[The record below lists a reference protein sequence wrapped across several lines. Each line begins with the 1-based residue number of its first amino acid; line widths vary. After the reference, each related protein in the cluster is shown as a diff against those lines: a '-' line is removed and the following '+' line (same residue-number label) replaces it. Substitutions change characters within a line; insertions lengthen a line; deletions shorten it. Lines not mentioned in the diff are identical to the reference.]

1 MTYSYYK
8 IKMNKID
15 LQIQSTASD
24 GKYAPAKLVEMAKE
38 NGLET
43 IAITDHDTVNGV
55 KEAIDKGDELGVRV
69 IPGIEM
75 SVHLD
80 KKELH
85 ILGYGI
91 DIENSRLLDNLA
103 RFQDDRVRRM
113 QRIIENLQKMGF
125 KITFEDILKQA
136 KGTMARPHVA
146 MAAMANPENKPL
158 LGGIDSVHSFIEN
171 YLVPG
176 KPGYADREYVPAKEA
191 IELIHEARGVAVWS
205 HPAIHFD
212 NFDQLEE
219 TLRKMISL
227 NIDGLEAFSPSHTKE
242 NAEKLL
248 ELAKKYELIF
258 TAGSDFHQETPNRE
272 TPEGQR
278 PAQTVGDFNT
288 FGYNIDP
295 VIPELDRV
303 IKKQNQTAH

>member
-1 MTYSYYK
+1 
-8 IKMNKID
+8 MNKID

-38 NGLET
+38 NGLDT
-43 IAITDHDTVNGV
+43 ISITDHDTVGGV
-55 KEAIDKGDELGVRV
+55 KEAADKGRELDIRV

-91 DIENSRLLDNLA
+91 DIENLRLLDNLA
-103 RFQDDRVRRM
+103 HFQDDRIRRM
-113 QRIIENLQKMGF
+113 RRIVENLQKIGF
-125 KITFEDILKQA
+125 KITFEDVLKQA

-158 LGGIDSVHSFIEN
+158 LVGINSVHDFIEN

-191 IELIHEARGVAVWS
+191 IELIHGAGGVAVWS

-219 TLRKMISL
+219 ALQKMISF

-272 TPEGQR
+272 TPDGQR
-278 PAQTVGDFNT
+278 PAQTVGDFDT
-288 FGYNIDP
+288 FGYNTDS
-295 VIPELDRV
+295 VIPELER
-303 IKKQNQTAH
+303 IIRKRNEITH